1 MHSQIADALEPVPYM
16 NFVHPLQH
24 AITFAHGH
32 CQALAH
38 THSMHSSSV
47 TPEASTSNAVCYF
60 SFIPPS
66 HQNTSDYAS
75 HFSAETPSPG
85 LYSDDLSVRTP
96 SEPSNPLLAARLPPA
111 SIHLNSAAMDASKIL
126 QLQTAAAYSYQSR
139 PQPQPVQ
146 DVLDLSP
153 ISSRSGSDASSNS
166 SSSRTSVSGDSPT
179 AQFIRCSRCHRTDTA
194 GSKNMVGYGINS
206 YYCVRCAD
214 IVGYS
219 HG

>member
-1 MHSQIADALEPVPYM
+1 
-16 NFVHPLQH
+16 
-24 AITFAHGH
+24 
-32 CQALAH
+32 
-38 THSMHSSSV
+38 MHSSSV
-47 TPEASTSNAVCYF
+47 TPEALTSTSNAVCYF

-66 HQNTSDYAS
+66 YPISDHAS

-111 SIHLNSAAMDASKIL
+111 SAIHLNSAAMDSSKVL
-126 QLQTAAAYSYQSR
+126 QLQTAAAYSYQTR

-153 ISSRSGSDASSNS
+153 MSSRSGSDASSNA
-166 SSSRTSVSGDSPT
+166 SSSRTSVSGDSP
-179 AQFIRCSRCHRTDTA
+179 AVQFIRCSRCHRTDNP
-194 GSKNMVGYGINS
+194 GSKRMIGYGINS
-206 YYCVRCAD
+206 YYCIRCAD

>member
-1 MHSQIADALEPVPYM
+1 MQ
-16 NFVHPLQH
+16 
-24 AITFAHGH
+24 
-32 CQALAH
+32 
-38 THSMHSSSV
+38 SSSV

-60 SFIPPS
+60 SFIPSSRP
-66 HQNTSDYAS
+66 HTSDYAS
-75 HFSAETPSPG
+75 HFSQETPSPG

-96 SEPSNPLLAARLPPA
+96 SEPSNPLLAARLPPVN
-111 SIHLNSAAMDASKIL
+111 LTGAAMDASKVL
-126 QLQTAAAYSYQSR
+126 QLQTAAAYSYQNR

-153 ISSRSGSDASSNS
+153 ISSRSGSDTPSA

-179 AQFIRCSRCHRTDTA
+179 VQFIRCSRCHRTDTA
-194 GSKNMVGYGINS
+194 GSKNMIGYGINS

-214 IVGYS
+214 LVGYN